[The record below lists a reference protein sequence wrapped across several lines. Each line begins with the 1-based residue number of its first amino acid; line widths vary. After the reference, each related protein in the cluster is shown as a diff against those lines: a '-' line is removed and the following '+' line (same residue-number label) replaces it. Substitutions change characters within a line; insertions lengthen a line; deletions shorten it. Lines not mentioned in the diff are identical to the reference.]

1 MKKKINLFCFLTMVT
16 MLFLSA
22 ESIITIA
29 TNMQCLIE
37 GTQKDENKENK
48 ELLKNINILSLTPNF
63 ITSENATLLKGEK
76 QEEIKIWPTEGYVS
90 VKTNS
95 TLTKVIIMTI
105 AAITSIICTIMA
117 IILFFRFI
125 ININKSNV
133 FSWKNVSLLR
143 KMGGLLIVSYIVE
156 CTYTAMSLIEL
167 NKAIDLSNYHINY
180 LSCVNNIGLLLGIIS
195 FLIAEVFAKGLK
207 IEEEQEFT
215 V

>member
-1 MKKKINLFCFLTMVT
+1 

-37 GTQKDENKENK
+37 GMQMDKNKENK

-63 ITSENATLLKGEK
+63 ITSENAALLKGEE
-76 QEEIKIWPTEGYVS
+76 QEEIKIWPTEGYIS

-95 TLTKVIIMTI
+95 TLTMIIIMTI

-117 IILFFRFI
+117 IVLFFRFI

-167 NKAIDLSNYHINY
+167 NEAIDLSNYHINY